1 MARLTLDMPAD
12 NDAPRV
18 RRQEDARTAPLLK
31 SAARS
36 RASQMPA
43 VSQRITTR
51 LVKAAKACGLER
63 YDIIFDITGQVRLAV
78 GSDHGLASGEAQQ
91 NDFDREFG

>member
-1 MARLTLDMPAD
+1 MARLTLDTPAN

-18 RRQEDARTAPLLK
+18 RRQEDTRTPPLLK

-51 LVKAAKACGLER
+51 LVRAAKACGLER
-63 YDIIFDITGQVRLAV
+63 YDIIFEMTGQIRLAV
-78 GSDHGLASGEAQQ
+78 GGDQGFTSNDAEP